1 MASAMPEEVE
11 DEIVELLGCKRD
23 EIIRASGKTG
33 MGVEEILAAVIERIP
48 HPQGDESAPLQALI
62 FDSVFN
68 SFRGIIAY
76 FKITNGVIRAGDK
89 VKFFNTGK
97 EYVADEIGVL
107 KMEMVPRKELRTG
120 DVGYIVSPT
129 FTSLEVLIPEI
140 MYPTSPVRSS

>member
-48 HPQGDESAPLQALI
+48 HPKGDEDAPLQALI

-76 FKITNGVIRAGDK
+76 FKITNGVIRAGTK
-89 VKFFNTGK
+89 
-97 EYVADEIGVL
+97 
-107 KMEMVPRKELRTG
+107 
-120 DVGYIVSPT
+120 
-129 FTSLEVLIPEI
+129 
-140 MYPTSPVRSS
+140 